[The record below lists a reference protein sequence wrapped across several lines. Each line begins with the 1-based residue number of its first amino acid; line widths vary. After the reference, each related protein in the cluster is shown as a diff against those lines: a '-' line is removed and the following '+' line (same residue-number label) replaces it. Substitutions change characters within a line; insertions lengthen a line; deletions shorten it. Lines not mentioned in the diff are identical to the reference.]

1 MELIKEIETSRNSSV
16 LLKAIFEGDDAPT
29 LLVKKQSQIT
39 EYLKENVAY
48 VYLGKKSEFGYK
60 DAYEFARDLAEN
72 CARSYQLDLTTFV
85 TEKLCIKGVV
95 DAFTKG
101 INFSAFQYYNLK
113 TFTKRV
119 NENSLSFYLENI
131 SQDVLNVFK
140 KALILV
146 DAQNFA
152 RNLGVTPP
160 NELNSEQ
167 LAEIIRKDFK
177 KYHNLKV
184 KVLERKQI
192 ELLGMDLLLSVN
204 KGSVYEPRV
213 VIIEY
218 KGNPSSQ
225 EKTVLVGKGITFDSG
240 GYSLKP
246 PKFMLGMK
254 YDMSGSAIV
263 AAVMKAIAQLKPNKN
278 VSAIMCITD
287 GLYYGATK
295 LHATRL
301 IDIATLTG
309 AILRTLGDTYTGIWA
324 TSEKAWEDIKKAA
337 DIQEELIWRMPFDKE
352 YEAFMKGS
360 VVADLKNTD
369 YTGNAGSCSAAMFL
383 REFTNNVEY
392 IHCDI
397 AGTNDIDEKPMFAMV
412 KTLIEMSL

>member
-60 DAYEFARDLAEN
+60 DTYEFARDLAEN

-113 TFTKRV
+113 TFTKIV

-263 AAVMKAIAQLKPNKN
+263 AAVMKAIAQLKPDKN
-278 VSAIMCITD
+278 VSAIMCITDNRINGDASLPDSVYTSMSGKTVEVNNTDAEGRLVLAD

-309 AILRTLGDTYTGIWA
+309 AILRTLGDTYTGI
-324 TSEKAWEDIKKAA
+324 
-337 DIQEELIWRMPFDKE
+337 
-352 YEAFMKGS
+352 
-360 VVADLKNTD
+360 
-369 YTGNAGSCSAAMFL
+369 
-383 REFTNNVEY
+383 
-392 IHCDI
+392 
-397 AGTNDIDEKPMFAMV
+397 
-412 KTLIEMSL
+412 

>member
-113 TFTKRV
+113 TFTKIV

-225 EKTVLVGKGITFDSG
+225 EKLF
-240 GYSLKP
+240 
-246 PKFMLGMK
+246 
-254 YDMSGSAIV
+254 
-263 AAVMKAIAQLKPNKN
+263 
-278 VSAIMCITD
+278 
-287 GLYYGATK
+287 
-295 LHATRL
+295 
-301 IDIATLTG
+301 
-309 AILRTLGDTYTGIWA
+309 
-324 TSEKAWEDIKKAA
+324 
-337 DIQEELIWRMPFDKE
+337 
-352 YEAFMKGS
+352 
-360 VVADLKNTD
+360 
-369 YTGNAGSCSAAMFL
+369 
-383 REFTNNVEY
+383 
-392 IHCDI
+392 
-397 AGTNDIDEKPMFAMV
+397 
-412 KTLIEMSL
+412 